1 MEILLAFDVMPD
13 LLLTVYKWPFIA
25 CFCFLYQKTLFV
37 FAGTVSKILPPL
49 PAKLTMKI
57 GDDLRFPIGVAT
69 TSKGD
74 IVVADTGNHFVK
86 IFTSGGRLRLSVG
99 NKVQ

>member
-1 MEILLAFDVMPD
+1 VLIHVL
-13 LLLTVYKWPFIA
+13 K
-25 CFCFLYQKTLFV
+25 
-37 FAGTVSKILPPL
+37 
-49 PAKLTMKI
+49 KI
-57 GDDLRFPIGVAT
+57 GDGLRFPIGVAT

-99 NKVQ
+99 KIVHVHPYLILLQAVPLL

>member
-1 MEILLAFDVMPD
+1 
-13 LLLTVYKWPFIA
+13 
-25 CFCFLYQKTLFV
+25 
-37 FAGTVSKILPPL
+37 
-49 PAKLTMKI
+49 MKI

-99 NKVQ
+99 KKVQ